1 MIGKKYKLVI
11 LFCVL
16 LLGVLLSLGS
26 FQVLPA
32 KSNDDPDHAKQKIIV
47 GGDYQY
53 KPFTFLDSNGV
64 AKGFDV
70 DIIKSI
76 ADKYNL
82 DLEFRFTKWDEA
94 LKNLEKGRVDVLLS
108 VIYTEQRDTVF
119 DYTIPYNED
128 YYGIFVR
135 KDSEV
140 EKIADLSDKHIMS
153 LRGDASVTRFIKP
166 MALYSNTTLVKSLPE
181 AIQLLSEGKCDAVLS
196 PYSIG
201 METIEELQIKNVKVT
216 GPSILPILYRFVVK
230 EGNSELLSVL
240 NEGIDEVKSSGKKE
254 ALLKKWQF
262 HRRNEVSLMKVV
274 RYILIGLIP
283 ILLIIIIL
291 IIWTRTLR
299 KHVAKQTQSL
309 NEQKAALE
317 ELNAT
322 KDKLFSVIAHDL
334 KSPFNSILGLTEL
347 LLDDNCNYKSS
358 NSKKLVRHI
367 YSTAKNTLNL
377 TDNLLSWAKT
387 QTGQMKYNPEKLS
400 LHKVINEVV
409 DIVNASA
416 RVKDISVYI
425 GQVPDVNVY
434 ADKNMLKS
442 ILCNLLSNAVKF
454 THQNGEINVSAI
466 TGEKSIE
473 IIVSDNGMG
482 MNKKTRDKLFKI
494 ESNFSTKGTAREDG
508 SGLGLILCKEFVEH
522 HGGKI
527 WVESLEGEGSSF
539 TFTLPLSS

>member
-1 MIGKKYKLVI
+1 MIVKKYKLVI

-47 GGDYQY
+47 RGDYQY

-135 KDSEV
+135 KNSGIEHV
-140 EKIADLSDKHIMS
+140 ADLADKHIMS
-153 LRGDASVTRFIKP
+153 LKGDASVTRFIKP

-181 AIQLLSEGKCDAVLS
+181 AIRLLSEGKGDAVLS

-201 METIEELQIKNVKVT
+201 METIKELQIKNVKVT

-358 NSKKLVRHI
+358 NSKNLVRHI

-482 MNKKTRDKLFKI
+482 MNKKARDKLFKI
-494 ESNFSTKGTAREDG
+494 EANFSTKGTAREDG

-539 TFTLPLSS
+539 TFTIPLFK

>member
-1 MIGKKYKLVI
+1 MIVKKYKLVI

-32 KSNDDPDHAKQKIIV
+32 KSSDDPEHAKQEIIV
-47 GGDYQY
+47 GGDFDY
-53 KPFTFLDSNGV
+53 KPFTFLDSTGV
-64 AKGFDV
+64 ARGFDV
-70 DIIKSI
+70 DMIKSI

-94 LKNLEKGRVDVLLS
+94 LKNLEKGKVDVLLS

-135 KDSEV
+135 KNSDIENV
-140 EKIADLSDKHIMS
+140 ADLADKHIMS
-153 LRGDASVTRFIKP
+153 LKGDASVTRFIKP

-201 METIEELQIKNVKVT
+201 METIDDLNIKNVKTT

-230 EGNSELLSVL
+230 EGNSALLSLL
-240 NEGIDEVKSSGKKE
+240 NDGIDEMKVSGKKE
-254 ALLKKWQF
+254 EILEKWNF
-262 HRRNEVSLMKVV
+262 HRRNEVSLMKVF
-274 RYILIGLIP
+274 RYVLIGLVP
-283 ILLIIIIL
+283 ILLLIIIL

-334 KSPFNSILGLTEL
+334 KSPFNSILGLSEL
-347 LLDDNCNYKSS
+347 LLDDTCNYNSS
-358 NSKKLVRHI
+358 NVKKLVKHI
-367 YSTAKNTLNL
+367 HSTAKNTFNL
-377 TDNLLSWAKT
+377 TENLLSWAKT
-387 QTGQMKYNPEKLS
+387 QTGQMNYNPEELR
-400 LHKVINEVV
+400 LHDVLNQVV

-416 RVKDISVYI
+416 EVKNISVNI
-425 GQVPDVNVY
+425 DKIPDVKVY
-434 ADKNMLKS
+434 ADENMLKS
-442 ILCNLLSNAVKF
+442 ILYNLLSNAVKF
-454 THQNGEINVSAI
+454 THQNGNINISARP
-466 TGEKSIE
+466 GEKYIE
-473 IIVSDNGMG
+473 IIVSDDGVG
-482 MNKKTRDKLFKI
+482 MNEKAKNKLFKI
-494 ESNFSTKGTAREDG
+494 ESNFSTQGTAKETG

-527 WVESLEGEGSSF
+527 WVESLEEGGTSF
-539 TFTLPLSS
+539 LFTLPLSP